1 MQGEMHMNTAVMP
14 DRTTEASPRS
24 YARIARVFYLL
35 TFITGIAALLV
46 DGWGGLAAGIT
57 AGGFYVAVTLVLYGI
72 FKPVSRN
79 LSLLA
84 AVVSLVGCAI
94 GPLSFFLPGL
104 SRISPLVFFGFY
116 CLLIGYLVF
125 RTTFLPRFLG
135 GAMVFAGLGWLTFL
149 SPTLAKSLS
158 PYVLVPGIVG
168 EGLLTVWLL
177 AAGVNE
183 ERWKE
188 QASVAK

>member
-1 MQGEMHMNTAVMP
+1 MHMNT
-14 DRTTEASPRS
+14 
-24 YARIARVFYLL
+24 
-35 TFITGIAALLV
+35 
-46 DGWGGLAAGIT
+46 
-57 AGGFYVAVTLVLYGI
+57 
-72 FKPVSRN
+72 
-79 LSLLA
+79 
-84 AVVSLVGCAI
+84 
-94 GPLSFFLPGL
+94 
-104 SRISPLVFFGFY
+104 
-116 CLLIGYLVF
+116 
-125 RTTFLPRFLG
+125 
-135 GAMVFAGLGWLTFL
+135 GLGWLTFL